1 MTADPRSSPGPECAV
16 LTSLGTVY
24 LYRLTPTDLR
34 VFKDLPATKLSQDKF
49 RVLLTRIGS
58 TSVSEKGILDAGTL
72 TKDQVESLS
81 DEEIERAAESYLDST
96 TVRWYRHE
104 GSSATLSVIRD
115 PHESASKFL
124 DRLIHW
130 YALRG
135 PGRAAVEGD
144 GLSAT
149 GPRPRPRLP
158 PPPAISMSRRE
169 AWIGLAGLGILAL
182 LGIGAFLQH
191 YLLVHALQRQQ
202 DALITQVKETHA
214 MITRNATRDAQE
226 NAELR
231 SRIDALE
238 AALRAPA
245 PAKGAAAAKPAA
257 SRAKAPATAKTTPS
271 KSRTHR

>member
-1 MTADPRSSPGPECAV
+1 MTADPRASPGPECAV

-24 LYRLTPTDLR
+24 LYRLTTADLR

-58 TSVSEKGILDAGTL
+58 TSVSEKGILDAGAL
-72 TKDQVESLS
+72 TKDQVDALS

-115 PHESASKFL
+115 AHESATKFL

-135 PGRAAVEGD
+135 PGRAVVEGD

-149 GPRPRPRLP
+149 GPRQRPRLP
-158 PPPAISMSRRE
+158 PPAPISMSRRE
-169 AWIGLAGLGILAL
+169 AWIGLGGLAL
-182 LGIGAFLQH
+182 LAVLGIGAFLQH
-191 YLLVHALQRQQ
+191 YFLVHALQTQQ
-202 DALITQVKETHA
+202 DALIAQVKETNA
-214 MITRNATRDAQE
+214 MITRNAARDSQE
-226 NAELR
+226 NAQLR
-231 SRIDALE
+231 ARIDALE
-238 AALRAPA
+238 AALHAPAAA
-245 PAKGAAAAKPAA
+245 PAKAAQSRSKPP
-257 SRAKAPATAKTTPS
+257 APPKTTPA

>member
-1 MTADPRSSPGPECAV
+1 MTADPRPSPGPECAV
-16 LTSLGTVY
+16 LTSIGTLY
-24 LYRLTPTDLR
+24 LYRITPTDLR
-34 VFKDLPATKLSQDKF
+34 VFRELPATKLAQDKF

-58 TSVSEKGILDAGTL
+58 TAVSEKGILDAGAL
-72 TKDQVESLS
+72 TMGQVESLS

-96 TVRWYRHE
+96 TIRWYRHE
-104 GSSATLSVIRD
+104 GASATLSVIRD
-115 PHESASKFL
+115 GHEPATKFL

-135 PGRAAVEGD
+135 PGRNLVEGD

-158 PPPAISMSRRE
+158 PPETVTVSRRE
-169 AWIGLAGLGILAL
+169 AWMGLAGLALLAV

-202 DALITQVKETHA
+202 DALIAQVKDT
-214 MITRNATRDAQE
+214 NALLSSYVARATQE

-231 SRIDALE
+231 QRLDSLE
-238 AALRAPA
+238 QRLGAPAAPARAAKAA
-245 PAKGAAAAKPAA
+245 PAKTKPA
-257 SRAKAPATAKTTPS
+257 TS
-271 KSRTHR
+271 KSRTRR